1 MTPEIRVVIVAVATF
16 LLNLPFGAWRAG
28 LRKFSFLW
36 VVAIHLPVLF
46 IIPLRRFLHVNPWWI
61 PLFIA
66 LAVGGQIA
74 GSRLRRP
81 GKPAA

>member
-1 MTPEIRVVIVAVATF
+1 MTAELRVVIVAVLTF

-28 LRKFSFLW
+28 LKKFSFAW

-46 IIPLRRFLHVNPWWI
+46 IIPLRRILHVSPWWI

-74 GSRLRRP
+74 GGRLRRP
-81 GKPAA
+81 EQSAA